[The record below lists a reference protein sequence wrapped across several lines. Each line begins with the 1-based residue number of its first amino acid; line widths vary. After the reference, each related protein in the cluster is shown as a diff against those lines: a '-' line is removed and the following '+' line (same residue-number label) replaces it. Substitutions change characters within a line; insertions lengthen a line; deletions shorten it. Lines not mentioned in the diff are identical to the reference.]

1 MLRNP
6 AEVVA
11 FVAERADEGRGGVLT
26 ASRKPPINVFVMDL
40 WCYVPYYDR
49 YLCQSLAGEG
59 IATILGSVSPYQ
71 DPEYFRRNGVA
82 NDPGLIDLVSKLRIS
97 NDNIRRALMLVE
109 CCINMAVLLARFAV
123 SKPDIVHVQW
133 IPMVR
138 RFPFEMWFLSLV
150 RRMGIKLIYT
160 VHNLL
165 PHDTGQEFMPL
176 FRRVYAKMD
185 GLICHTE
192 EAKRKLVSEFSIDPE
207 QIWVIPHGPLFH
219 DAKCHS
225 TKESKAALSLRPD
238 ETVVLC
244 QGIIRPY
251 KGLDFLLQSW
261 HKVQSKNL
269 NARLV
274 IAGTGEPD
282 LLEAIKKRVHRL
294 GLQES
299 VRLDLRFIP
308 DEQLVMYYEAADVVV
323 YPYREVTASGALM
336 TAVAFGKSIVA
347 TNLPAFRQVLRDKE
361 TALLVDYDDAEA
373 LAGFLTLL
381 IGNPKERERLAANL
395 ASSDDF
401 DSWSSIA
408 RRTRQC
414 YASLL
419 REMRGEA
426 VS

>member
-1 MLRNP
+1 MFRNP
-6 AEVVA
+6 AEVLA
-11 FVAERADEGRGGVLT
+11 FLAEQKSEGRGEVLT
-26 ASRKPPINVFVMDL
+26 ASRKPPIKVFVMDL

-59 IATILGSVSPYQ
+59 IAAILGSVSPYQ
-71 DPEYFRRNGVA
+71 DPEYFARNGLA
-82 NDPGLIDLVSKLRIS
+82 NDPGLIDVVSKLRIS
-97 NDNIRRALMLVE
+97 NDHLRRALMLLE
-109 CCINMAVLLARFAV
+109 CCINMAVLLVRFAV

-138 RFPFEMWFLSLV
+138 RLPFEMWFLSLV

-160 VHNLL
+160 VHNVL
-165 PHDTGQEFMPL
+165 PHDTGRECMPL

-185 GLICHTE
+185 RLICHTE
-192 EAKRKLVSEFSIDPE
+192 EAKRRLVSEFSVDPE

-219 DAKCHS
+219 DAKGHS
-225 TKESKAALSLRPD
+225 TKESKEALSFRQD

-251 KGLDFLLQSW
+251 KGIDFLLQSW
-261 HKVQSKNL
+261 PKVQSKNP

-282 LLEAIKKRVHRL
+282 LLEAIRAQVHRL
-294 GLQES
+294 GLQGS

-308 DEQLVMYYEAADVVV
+308 DEQLVMYYQAADVVV

-373 LAGFLTLL
+373 LASSLTQL
-381 IGNPKERERLAANL
+381 IGNPQERARLAANV
-395 ASSDDF
+395 ASSRDF

-408 RRTRQC
+408 KRTRQC
-414 YASLL
+414 YASIQ
-419 REMRGEA
+419 REVRQEA